1 MDMDNKEITLNNLN
15 DLKSKLKEL
24 KTDNWIRF
32 NISDD
37 IFVVITLAQISF
49 IGNMKMT
56 LNDSYT
62 IILESKKSMVIHNKV
77 TIPSGL
83 LEYYLDLFSK
93 STSLK
98 EAENILLL
106 AKHQFKIGDR
116 IEFAPDKANRVK
128 IGSIV
133 NPKDNYCGLLYR
145 VIKKNGEL
153 STKEYLLYV
162 NAEYKLLDREFID
175 YKKL

>member
-1 MDMDNKEITLNNLN
+1 MDNKEIILNNLN
-15 DLKSKLKEL
+15 NLKSKLKEL

-37 IFVVITLAQISF
+37 IFIVITLAQISF

-56 LNDSYT
+56 LNYTYT
-62 IILESKKSMVIHNKV
+62 IILESKNEIVIHNKE
-77 TIPSGL
+77 TIPSEL

-93 STSLK
+93 ITSLR

-128 IGSIV
+128 IGSV
-133 NPKDNYCGLLYR
+133 VDPKDNYGGLRYR
-145 VIKKNGEL
+145 VIKKNGEIGA
-153 STKEYLLYV
+153 KEYILYR

>member
-1 MDMDNKEITLNNLN
+1 MDNKEIILNDLK

-24 KTDNWIRF
+24 KIDNWIRF

-62 IILESKKSMVIHNKV
+62 IILESKKSMIIHNKV
-77 TIPSGL
+77 IIPSEL

-98 EAENILLL
+98 EAENIKLL
-106 AKHQFKIGDR
+106 ARHQFKIGDR

-133 NPKDNYCGLLYR
+133 DPKDNYSGLRYR
-145 VIKKNGEL
+145 VVKKNGEIGA
-153 STKEYLLYV
+153 KEYILYG
-162 NAEYKLLDREFID
+162 NAEYKLLDREFVD

>member
-1 MDMDNKEITLNNLN
+1 MEDKGIILDNLN
-15 DLKSKLKEL
+15 DLKSKQKEL

-37 IFVVITLAQISF
+37 ISVVITLAQISF

-62 IILESKKSMVIHNKV
+62 IFLESKKSIVIHNKV
-77 TIPSGL
+77 IIPSEL

-93 STSLK
+93 STSLR
-98 EAENILLL
+98 EAENILSL
-106 AKHQFKIGDR
+106 ARHQFKIGDR

-133 NPKDNYCGLLYR
+133 NPKDNPWGLFYR
-145 VIKKNGEL
+145 VVKKNGEL
-153 STKEYLLYV
+153 GIKKYTLYG

-175 YKKL
+175 YEKL